1 MPTRT
6 MPEPKVPA
14 RPLYWILSMPV
25 MVGAVILVAISRD
38 TFGASGRIILGWRG
52 RKVKDKTPRRLAHR
66 PFGVGR
72 FVPEGQNDISQP
84 IYSLH
89 PVQSRIRPLGHGL
102 ILA

>member
-6 MPEPKVPA
+6 MPKPKVPV
-14 RPLYWILSMPV
+14 RRLYWISSMPV

-66 PFGVGR
+66 PVGVGG
-72 FVPEGQNDISQP
+72 FVPEGQNDSSQA
-84 IYSLH
+84 IYCLGQ
-89 PVQSRIRPLGHGL
+89 VQSRISPVRHGL
-102 ILA
+102 